1 MSKSHV
7 SSQVCADTHLSA
19 DKHCKASKPF
29 VNCGKGHWT
38 WFIKAEQVEISKQE
52 YYILNRVTFL
62 TLLLSHL
69 DQDLDRC
76 SGLSSFHTSQLPGTV
91 FDRNSEWVQ
100 EKYCISLW
108 EILEERKRNTRLDHD
123 LDRCSGLSPPH
134 TPQLPGDSSIQMPPT
149 DEPSL
154 IIGRLDKSIC

>member
-1 MSKSHV
+1 M
-7 SSQVCADTHLSA
+7 SSQVCADTQLST

-38 WFIKAEQVEISKQE
+38 WFLKAEQVEISKQGN
-52 YYILNRVTFL
+52 YIFNHVNFL
-62 TLLLSHL
+62 TFILSRL
-69 DQDLDRC
+69 DHDLDRC

-91 FDRNSEWVQ
+91 FERNSEWVQ

-108 EILEERKRNTRLDHD
+108 EIMKERKRNTCLDHD

-149 DEPSL
+149 DNRAL
-154 IIGRLDKSIC
+154 LLVD